1 MFIVGISFEMLL
13 GIITPGMVIAIH
25 DGMITSMSRARTTRN
40 PFFFGDLALD
50 EAFTDRDEELAS
62 LEQDMLNGQ
71 NVALIAPRRY
81 GKSSLV
87 RRASQRLVAGGVRVA
102 EVDLM
107 KTPTKERLASH
118 LARAIHDDIASTT
131 TKAREGVLKAFGSLR
146 VRPVMTYDP
155 LDATMSFSFAARQ
168 ADEDID
174 DTLERLLELP
184 ALLAAEQHSTVVL
197 YFDEFQQITEIDP
210 HLPALMRA
218 IFQEQPDI
226 SHVYAGSKR
235 DMMDRLFN
243 HENEPFYRSAKVME
257 LGAIPADAFGR
268 FVEERFDGT
277 DRGVGDEVVR
287 QLLAITGGHP
297 NATQELAHA
306 LWDQVPSGHS
316 ALPGD
321 LDRALEAVLRSENA
335 RFTFVWEHMARA
347 QRLLLQALTAEPGHV
362 QSARYIDAHELP
374 SAPTVQKAARALVG
388 AEFIARLPD
397 GRYGIVEPFLAEWIA
412 RYAQ

>member
-1 MFIVGISFEMLL
+1 MGP
-13 GIITPGMVIAIH
+13 GTPA
-25 DGMITSMSRARTTRN
+25 RN

-50 EAFTDRDEELAS
+50 EAFTNRVSELSA
-62 LEQDMLNGQ
+62 LEQDMRNGQ

-87 RRASQRLVAGGVRVA
+87 RRASQHLVAEGVLVA

-131 TKAREGVLKAFGSLR
+131 VKAREGVLRAFNALR

-155 LDATMSFSFAARQ
+155 ADATMSFSFAARQ
-168 ADEDID
+168 PDEDID
-174 DTLERLLELP
+174 DTIERLLELP
-184 ALLAAEQHSTVVL
+184 AELAAEENATVVL
-197 YFDEFQQITEIDP
+197 YFDEFQQVTLIDP
-210 HLPALMRA
+210 SLPALMRA
-218 IFQEQPDI
+218 IFQEQPGI
-226 SHVYAGSKR
+226 AHVYAGSKR

-257 LGAIPADAFGR
+257 LGPIAPGPFAGFI
-268 FVEERFDGT
+268 VERFDAT
-277 DRGVGDEVVR
+277 DRGVSEEVVR
-287 QLLAITGGHP
+287 RLLSVTAGHP

-306 LWDQVPSGHS
+306 LWDEVPMGHS

-335 RFTFVWEHMARA
+335 RFTFIWESMARA
-347 QRLLLQALTAEPGHV
+347 QRLLLQALAIDPGHV
-362 QSARYIDAHELP
+362 QSSRYIDAHGLP
-374 SAPTVQKAARALVG
+374 SAATVQKAARTLARGEL
-388 AEFIARLPD
+388 IARNPD
-397 GRYGIVEPFLAEWIA
+397 GTYYVAEPFLPEWIA
-412 RYAQ
+412 RYAG

>member
-1 MFIVGISFEMLL
+1 MGRR
-13 GIITPGMVIAIH
+13 TPA
-25 DGMITSMSRARTTRN
+25 RN

-50 EAFTDRDEELAS
+50 EAFTDRVSELSA
-62 LEQDMLNGQ
+62 LEQDMRNGQ

-87 RRASQRLVAGGVRVA
+87 RRASQHLVAEGVLIA

-131 TKAREGVLKAFGSLR
+131 VKAREGVLRAFNALR

-155 LDATMSFSFAARQ
+155 ADATMSFSFAARQ
-168 ADEDID
+168 PDEDID
-174 DTLERLLELP
+174 DTIERLLELP
-184 ALLAAEQHSTVVL
+184 AELAAEEHATVVL
-197 YFDEFQQITEIDP
+197 YFDEFQQVTLIDP
-210 HLPALMRA
+210 SLPALMRA
-218 IFQEQPDI
+218 IFQEQPGI

-257 LGAIPADAFGR
+257 LGPIAPGPFAGFI
-268 FVEERFDGT
+268 VERFDAT
-277 DRGVGDEVVR
+277 DRGVSEDVVR
-287 QLLAITGGHP
+287 HLLSITAGHP

-306 LWDQVPSGHS
+306 LWDEVPMGHS

-321 LDRALEAVLRSENA
+321 LDRRARGRSALRERPFHLHLGEHGASATPAPPGA
-335 RFTFVWEHMARA
+335 RHRRPGTSSRPATSTPTASPLPRPCRRPPAPLLGPSSSRA
-347 QRLLLQALTAEPGHV
+347 TRT
-362 QSARYIDAHELP
+362 
-374 SAPTVQKAARALVG
+374 APTTSPSRSFPNGSRDMQGELGRCG
-388 AEFIARLPD
+388 AGGA
-397 GRYGIVEPFLAEWIA
+397 G
-412 RYAQ
+412 